1 MTPEFHPA
9 AQEELAAAVKT
20 GEERGAGLGHE
31 LLQEVRRVV
40 GMVCGSPEI
49 GKPLGGVYRRFPL
62 RRFPFGVVYRIEGN
76 ICALLPSHI
85 GVGGLGTGGGASDL
99 LSPPA

>member
-9 AQEELAAAVKT
+9 DQEELAAAVKT

-62 RRFPFGVVYRIEGN
+62 RRFPFGVVYRIEGEHLR
-76 ICALLPSHI
+76 IIAVAHRRRRP
-85 GVGGLGTGGGASDL
+85 GYWRWRK
-99 LSPPA
+99 